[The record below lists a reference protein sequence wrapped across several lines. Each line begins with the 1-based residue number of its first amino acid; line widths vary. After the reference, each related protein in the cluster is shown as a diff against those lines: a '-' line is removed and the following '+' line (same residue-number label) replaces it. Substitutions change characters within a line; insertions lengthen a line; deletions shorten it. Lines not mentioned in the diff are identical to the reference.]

1 VAIEFKGG
9 KSEIIRKKLSQGAAA
24 YPDVEFSV
32 RNVLDNDPKQI
43 KSVLVKING
52 KSVPT
57 KIVPSDV
64 GLGYRAKLRLDRGK
78 VTKVFVEVTMHN
90 GKVVSAEKTF
100 ELR

>member
-1 VAIEFKGG
+1 M
-9 KSEIIRKKLSQGAAA
+9 
-24 YPDVEFSV
+24 
-32 RNVLDNDPKQI
+32 
-43 KSVLVKING
+43 
-52 KSVPT
+52 
-57 KIVPSDV
+57 PSDV